1 MTQKK
6 TTKEAVVTKKPV
18 KAATA
23 AKTKK
28 LEAKDTVKAV
38 VTPEGEKPVKKKAAA
53 PKAPKKKVE
62 DTEAVVEKPVK
73 KTAVTH
79 KKKEVKPAEKEVKA
93 VEPAAAVKETVAP
106 VEHKPAKIE
115 HKQPPVP
122 AQPQPAPQQPVKPA
136 VPAPQKPAP
145 AAAHLA
151 APVVTPLKAVIA
163 AATPV
168 VAPPPAAPVTA
179 PTPVPAPAAPVTPPA
194 APVQA
199 APVVAEK
206 PAIKG
211 VVTINEN
218 TTVRE
223 LAEKMNEKPGDLLRK
238 LLTMGGLATINQ
250 KLDTDTATLL
260 AHEFLYEV
268 KFASMYAEETQVV
281 EKEDPAL
288 LKTRPPVV
296 TIMGHVDH
304 GKTSLLDAIR
314 TTNVA
319 GGEAG
324 GITQHIGAYRV
335 KTAHGDVAFLD
346 TPGHEAFTA
355 MRSRG
360 AKATDL
366 VVLVVS
372 AADGVMPQTVEA
384 IDHAKAA
391 NVPIIVAM
399 NKMDLPTAN
408 PQQVKQ
414 ALSGYGLL
422 AEDWGGD
429 VIMVEVSARAKTG
442 IDSLLEM
449 ILLKAEMLDLK
460 ANPDALARGVVVEAK
475 LDPRRGPVATV
486 LVQNGTLHIGD
497 NFIVGNTM
505 GKVRAMV
512 DEFGV
517 RHQVAPPSTPVEVMG
532 LEETPQAG
540 DTFQVVADERIARQ
554 TAESRKIRARDNAL
568 RSRHHLSLEDISSR
582 SSKELRLIIKTDVR
596 GSLEALRDSLER
608 FTSAEIVLKIIHG
621 GVGSINESDV
631 TLAAASDALIVGFNI
646 RPDSAIERL
655 AEREGV
661 NIRSYRIIY
670 DLINDVKAALEGML
684 APQIKE
690 VMVGKAAVK
699 QVFKVTKA
707 GTVAGCMVLEGKV
720 VRGGKA
726 RLIRDN
732 VVVFEGA
739 ISGLKRFKDD
749 VREVEKGFE
758 CGITLENYNDVKAND
773 IIEVITQENIATKLN
788 DTI

>member
-1 MTQKK
+1 M
-6 TTKEAVVTKKPV
+6 
-18 KAATA
+18 
-23 AKTKK
+23 
-28 LEAKDTVKAV
+28 
-38 VTPEGEKPVKKKAAA
+38 
-53 PKAPKKKVE
+53 
-62 DTEAVVEKPVK
+62 
-73 KTAVTH
+73 
-79 KKKEVKPAEKEVKA
+79 
-93 VEPAAAVKETVAP
+93 
-106 VEHKPAKIE
+106 
-115 HKQPPVP
+115 
-122 AQPQPAPQQPVKPA
+122 
-136 VPAPQKPAP
+136 
-145 AAAHLA
+145 
-151 APVVTPLKAVIA
+151 
-163 AATPV
+163 
-168 VAPPPAAPVTA
+168 
-179 PTPVPAPAAPVTPPA
+179 
-194 APVQA
+194 
-199 APVVAEK
+199 
-206 PAIKG
+206 
-211 VVTINEN
+211 
-218 TTVRE
+218 
-223 LAEKMNEKPGDLLRK
+223 
-238 LLTMGGLATINQ
+238 
-250 KLDTDTATLL
+250 
-260 AHEFLYEV
+260 F
-268 KFASMYAEETQVV
+268 AEETQVA
-281 EKEDPAL
+281 EKEDPAK
-288 LKTRPPVV
+288 LKPRPPVV

-314 TTNVA
+314 VTNVA

-324 GITQHIGAYRV
+324 GITQHIGAYKV

-372 AADGVMPQTVEA
+372 AADGVMPQTIEA

-391 NVPIIVAM
+391 NVPIIVAI

-414 ALSGYGLL
+414 ALSGHGLL

-449 ILLKAEMLDLK
+449 ILLKSEMLDLK
-460 ANPDALARGVVVEAK
+460 ANPDAMARGVVVEAK
-475 LDPRRGPVATV
+475 LDARRGPVATV
-486 LVQNGTLHIGD
+486 LIQNGTLHIGD

-505 GKVRAMV
+505 GKVRAMI

-517 RHQVAPPSTPVEVMG
+517 RYQVAPPSTPVEVMG

-540 DTFQVVADERIARQ
+540 DTFHVVADERVARQ
-554 TAESRKIRARDNAL
+554 TAESRKIRSRDNAL
-568 RSRHHLSLEDISSR
+568 RNRHHLSLEDISSR

-690 VMVGKAAVK
+690 VMVGKAVVK
-699 QVFKVTKA
+699 QVFKVSKA
-707 GTVAGCMVLEGKV
+707 GTVAGCMVIEGKV

-726 RLIRDN
+726 RLLRDN
-732 VVVFEGA
+732 VVVFEGS

-749 VREVEKGFE
+749 AREVEKGFE
-758 CGITLENYNDVKAND
+758 CGITLENYTDLKPNDV
-773 IIEVITQENIATKLN
+773 IEVITQENIATKLN